1 MYRDILE
8 DSWVVQEERREGKR
22 DGLRQALLAVVH
34 ARFPE
39 IIDLMKKQIDG
50 VEDPESLQ
58 DLLVKISLAQN
69 VEDATMALFALD
81 KTDKQTD
88 TGHDE
93 PAVSG

>member
-22 DGLRQALLAVVH
+22 DGLRQALLAVVQ

-50 VEDPESLQ
+50 AENPESLQ
-58 DLLVKISLAQN
+58 DLLVKISLAEN

-81 KTDKQTD
+81 KTNSETD
-88 TGHDE
+88 TGHDV